1 MSLPFSFKDGYY
13 GPNCQYA
20 AATPRPP
27 AQCEADQFLASEA
40 AVSQCV
46 DCFCSAIPDPRGG
59 PSACAASE
67 LYRDQV
73 RAALDEEEMEFMLVD
88 SSLETVISGQQLTLN
103 TTHREVSYDGFQQL
117 GDHIFYWKLPSE
129 FLGNKARTKTSFFYI

>member
-1 MSLPFSFKDGYY
+1 MSD
-13 GPNCQYA
+13 
-20 AATPRPP
+20 
-27 AQCEADQFLASEA
+27 
-40 AVSQCV
+40 CV
-46 DCFCSAIPDPRGG
+46 DCFCSAIPSPRGG

-103 TTHREVSYDGFQQL
+103 TTGREVSYDGFQEL
-117 GDHIFYWKLPSE
+117 GENIFYWKLPSE
-129 FLGNKARTKTSFFYI
+129 FLGNKARTKNQF